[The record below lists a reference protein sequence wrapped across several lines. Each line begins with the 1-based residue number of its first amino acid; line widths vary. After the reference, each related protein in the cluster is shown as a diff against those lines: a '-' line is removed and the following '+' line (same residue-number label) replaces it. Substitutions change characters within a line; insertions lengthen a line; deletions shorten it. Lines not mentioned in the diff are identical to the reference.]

1 MPDIK
6 ENNINFFYQN
16 NKKYILK
23 KINKYFSND
32 QWINGK
38 IIKKLEKKF
47 IENLNTKGH
56 VISCNSGTDA
66 LKLAIE
72 LDKDKKRDIY
82 ITSPFSYI
90 SSSSIIKS
98 LNLNIIYIDLEDE
111 NYLLSLKKLEIFL
124 RKASIKIKKKN

>member
-38 IIKKLEKKF
+38 IIKKFEK
-47 IENLNTKGH
+47 NL
-56 VISCNSGTDA
+56 
-66 LKLAIE
+66 LKI
-72 LDKDKKRDIY
+72 
-82 ITSPFSYI
+82 
-90 SSSSIIKS
+90 
-98 LNLNIIYIDLEDE
+98 
-111 NYLLSLKKLEIFL
+111 
-124 RKASIKIKKKN
+124 

>member
-1 MPDIK
+1 M
-6 ENNINFFYQN
+6 
-16 NKKYILK
+16 
-23 KINKYFSND
+23 
-32 QWINGK
+32 
-38 IIKKLEKKF
+38 
-47 IENLNTKGH
+47 
-56 VISCNSGTDA
+56 ISCNSGTDA

-90 SSSSIIKS
+90 SSSSVIKS

-124 RKASIKIKKKN
+124 RKASIKIKKN